1 MRSALLRMGKGPA
14 RGNSRTPL
22 RIASLAPNATS
33 ILLAIGARKAIVGV
47 SQWCQDIADVGRLP
61 RLGDCWSLDVKQ
73 VTKLHPNLV
82 IGSVPFK
89 ADTISKLLEQPVAF
103 LALNPRSLA
112 DVDSDIR
119 LLGSLV
125 GRSEEAE
132 ELIAS
137 MHADFKE
144 IAQQVRRAKTRPRV
158 YSEAWPNPRISS
170 PPWVRELIEIAGG
183 RPVVP
188 CGKCVT
194 DSEVAR
200 AKPDVIV
207 LAWTATGDQA
217 RREKA
222 LENPAWQ
229 HVPAV
234 RNGRVVVIRDEL
246 LNTPGPPL
254 IAGARDLARVFHPEI
269 AQPGRKT

>member
-1 MRSALLRMGKGPA
+1 
-14 RGNSRTPL
+14 
-22 RIASLAPNATS
+22 
-33 ILLAIGARKAIVGV
+33 LLAIGARKAIVGV

-137 MHADFKE
+137 MHAGFEE
-144 IAQQVRRAKTRPRV
+144 IAQQVRRAKARPRV

-188 CGKCVT
+188 CGKRVT

-229 HVPAV
+229 HLPAV